1 MTPFDFIKA
10 INTSKEN
17 LFTDPQANKDYSS
30 WMVNRGLSQFHDT
43 VLYANEMNFHYTIPK
58 EWQFSFL
65 LNSIPKK
72 NRFSKWAKKEAST
85 DDMKLVMEYYGYSRE
100 KARQILGILPDE
112 QLSMI
117 KEKLYKGGK

>member
-1 MTPFDFIKA
+1 MNPFDFIKA
-10 INTSKEN
+10 INTTKEN
-17 LFTDPQANKDYSS
+17 LFVDPQANKDYSS
-30 WMVNRGLSQFHDT
+30 WMVNRGLSQFPDT

-72 NRFSKWAKKEAST
+72 NRFSKWAKKEASS

-100 KARQILGILPDE
+100 KARQVLNILSED

-117 KEKLYKGGK
+117 KEKVYKGGK